1 MAKITTTLGD
11 VEESSLVT
19 SLVQEESEKYI
30 TLAREWRL
38 DGEIVRRD
46 VWVTLK
52 TGESFSGEVNHG

>member
-52 TGESFSGEVNHG
+52 TGEQFSGEVNHG

>member
-19 SLVQEESEKYI
+19 SLVQEETEKYI

-38 DGEIVRRD
+38 GGEVVRRD

-52 TGESFSGEVNHG
+52 TGEQFSGEVNHG